1 MKEGIPEKKIFPPY
15 EDPDVTEKKFTAM
28 KSLLEGKLDIVSS
41 EHRPTSIDFQGLRPD
56 STEEDFLQWIKKEM
70 GIKPEIILENGN
82 SQESAKKYHLLN
94 YAYQAAKNFLRDT
107 LKYPEAELFI
117 EVQSISSKKDIFDI
131 LKRVK
136 LVADKGG
143 LSKSIKYCRL
153 VKTTIATY
161 EALKNDSKLL
171 KKITEDFEGALVSFP
186 TEDGAT
192 TNIPLVFTGQ
202 HSNAVGMGFRSINN
216 DKIGGS
222 INSRAKDF
230 EKIILKFLT
239 RPQSDAKIALKDGIA
254 SRITIEKNQ
263 VLNLLPILY
272 EWLTKEM
279 KVTDI
284 KIENKYFFSTQ
295 QIKKIPEHFKK
306 ILTIGKPNPTTGG
319 KFEAVEIT
327 GKLHS
332 SSHGGQFEIQLV
344 DPNNKNEEGGMNHD
358 IYNVNK
364 FVNARTRLDGGCPED
379 VFEKFVYDAHIK
391 SGKSIKE
398 IKYELIEKLDA
409 PIIKKR
415 KKNGKYVYIAD
426 SVYQRWHEFKWV
438 DDSLYAEIEDARK

>member
-171 KKITEDFEGALVSFP
+171 KKITEDFEGALVSSP
-186 TEDGAT
+186 SENGAST
-192 TNIPLVFTGQ
+192 DTPFVFSGEY
-202 HSNAVGMGFRSINN
+202 NAVGKRFRAIDDSNLEGI
-216 DKIGGS
+216 
-222 INSRAKDF
+222 INSRPKDF
-230 EKIILKFLT
+230 EKLILRFLS
-239 RPQSDAKIALKDGIA
+239 RPESDAKTALKDGIA
-254 SRITIEKNQ
+254 SRITIDKNQ
-263 VLNLLPILY
+263 AIKLLPILY
-272 EWLTKEM
+272 EWLTKKM
-279 KVTDI
+279 KAMDI
-284 KIENKYFFSTQ
+284 KIENKSFFSTQ
-295 QIKKIPEHFKK
+295 QIKKFSENLKA
-306 ILTIGKPNPTTGG
+306 LLSNEKPNPLSGG
-319 KFEAVEIT
+319 KFEALFII

-344 DPNNKNEEGGMNHD
+344 DLDNKNEEGEMHHD
-358 IYNVNK
+358 KYDVVKLIT
-364 FVNARTRLDGGCPED
+364 ARTRLDGGCPES
-379 VFEKFVYDAHIK
+379 VFEKFISDAHVK
-391 SGKSIKE
+391 SGISLKE
-398 IKYELIEKLDA
+398 IKYDLIEKPGA
-409 PIIKKR
+409 PIVKKR
-415 KKNGKYVYIAD
+415 KKNGTYIYIAD

-438 DDSLYAEIEDARK
+438 DESLYEEIQDAHK